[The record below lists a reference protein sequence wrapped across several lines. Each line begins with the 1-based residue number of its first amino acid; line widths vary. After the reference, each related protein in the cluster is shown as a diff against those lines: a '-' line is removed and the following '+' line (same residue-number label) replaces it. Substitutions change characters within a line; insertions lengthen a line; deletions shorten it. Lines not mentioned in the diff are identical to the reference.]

1 MAWSSR
7 LVYLGMFKDG
17 RAVNRG
23 WPAKI
28 KGWLAWVTWP
38 KVLLLVAF
46 IEGLWFVV
54 FLKLIKFD
62 KCLKFIKTPI
72 YPEAMALSS
81 CQGWSVGLTPEW
93 LCPFDVGCSVS
104 SVETASAKHCSLP
117 AWGSVLSFSCVTCC
131 PYLLS
136 KAGGICRHFCLPVS
150 FMSFDLTW
158 VETWS
163 SQLSLHIHLRSCHI
177 TTCSIFF
184 LSFTH

>member
-7 LVYLGMFKDG
+7 LVYLGMFKDS
-17 RAVNRG
+17 RALNRG

-81 CQGWSVGLTPEW
+81 CQGWSLSGSVPLKLAA
-93 LCPFDVGCSVS
+93 LCPLWKQPLQS
-104 SVETASAKHCSLP
+104 TAASLLE
-117 AWGSVLSFSCVTCC
+117 GSVCC
-131 PYLLS
+131 PSPVWLAVLIYYL
-136 KAGGICRHFCLPVS
+136 KPVVYAGTSCLPVS
-150 FMSFDLTW
+150 FMSFELTR
-158 VETWS
+158 VETCS